1 MQTMLRTML
10 LGALFGLAVTATA
23 APAGAEETGAAI
35 DYYQTVVGVWQP
47 PDKLSDYE
55 IRVCDD
61 KTGAI
66 CLKVKALRGAAV
78 KPKYTAYLGK
88 DIVENARP
96 AGKGKWKG
104 KLHLFGQ
111 EADGTLTIKDANTV
125 KLEGCALIVIC
136 DDVVL
141 TRVAGT
147 N

>member
-1 MQTMLRTML
+1 MPTMMRTLFTAALASGL
-10 LGALFGLAVTATA
+10 LLAGMAA
-23 APAGAEETGAAI
+23 APAEDNGAAI
-35 DYYQTVVGVWQP
+35 DYYQAVVGIWQP

-88 DIVENARP
+88 DIVENATP
-96 AGKGKWKG
+96 AGKGSWKG

-111 EADGTLTIKDANTV
+111 EADGTLTIKDANTL
-125 KLEGCALIVIC
+125 KLEGCAFVVIC

-141 TRVAGT
+141 TRVQQ
-147 N
+147 